1 MQLSQFYTDDRTQW
15 RAWLDANFET
25 EKEIWLVFPM
35 KASGQPRLSYND
47 AVEEALC
54 FGWIDSTIRNLD
66 STHRAQRFT
75 PRKPGSGYS
84 RPNIER
90 LIRLEKQ
97 GLLHPRIR
105 QEVLPVIRSPYE
117 FPEDILEVLRQDAVV
132 WENYRA
138 FPEPYR
144 RIRVAYI
151 DAARKRPGEFEKRL
165 ENFVAKTRQNKMISG
180 YGGIDRYYREEP

>member
-75 PRKPGSGYS
+75 PRKQGKDAPCGGEIYIKPKSLPS
-84 RPNIER
+84 HS
-90 LIRLEKQ
+90 EKNSD
-97 GLLHPRIR
+97 RK
-105 QEVLPVIRSPYE
+105 
-117 FPEDILEVLRQDAVV
+117 
-132 WENYRA
+132 A
-138 FPEPYR
+138 F
-144 RIRVAYI
+144 I
-151 DAARKRPGEFEKRL
+151 
-165 ENFVAKTRQNKMISG
+165 
-180 YGGIDRYYREEP
+180 